1 MTLIIIVLQAL
12 LLLALVRYYNGSV
25 DIVPFLKG
33 LSVIWL
39 VCFFYITMVIY
50 LGTLVQSRGMV
61 LGIAFLFFLIGM
73 LAPLLFEEAYY
84 IMPWQLPDIAFSLS
98 MSIAWSSKIFFAIGL
113 TAVWSLLFIVCA
125 LSRMEKME
133 I

>member
-1 MTLIIIVLQAL
+1 
-12 LLLALVRYYNGSV
+12 RYYNGSV
-25 DIVPFLKG
+25 DLVPFLKG

-39 VCFFYITMVIY
+39 VCFFYISMVIY

-73 LAPLLFEEAYY
+73 LAPLLFHESYY
-84 IMPWQLPDIAFSLS
+84 IMPWKLPDIAFSMS
-98 MSIAWSSKIFFAIGL
+98 MSIAWSSKIFLAIFV
-113 TAVWSLLFIVCA
+113 TAVWSLVFIAGA
-125 LSRMEKME
+125 LRHMEKIE